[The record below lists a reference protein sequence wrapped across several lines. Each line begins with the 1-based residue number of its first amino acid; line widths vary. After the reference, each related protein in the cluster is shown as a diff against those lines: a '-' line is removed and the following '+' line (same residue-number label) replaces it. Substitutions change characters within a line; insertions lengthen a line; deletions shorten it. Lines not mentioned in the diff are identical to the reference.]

1 MKNVAFLYTNNELLK
16 NLIKQSHLQLHQK
29 GERCIFWKLQDTNE
43 IKITQISGNYSNGL
57 EELILLK
64 CPNYQ
69 KAIYSF
75 ITVIKIS
82 IALSTKQLFWNLYGS
97 THQKKKKKERKENTN
112 SQSNLEKEEQHY
124 LSFSLTSN
132 YTTKQVIRMVWTQ
145 KQTHR

>member
-97 THQKKKKKERKENTN
+97 TNQKKKKRNKEKKTQIVKVNLRKKNNTTYH
-112 SQSNLEKEEQHY
+112 SPWL
-124 LSFSLTSN
+124 
-132 YTTKQVIRMVWTQ
+132 
-145 KQTHR
+145 QTIQQNK

>member
-97 THQKKKKKERKENTN
+97 THQKKKKRKKEKKTQIVKVTLRKKNNTTYH
-112 SQSNLEKEEQHY
+112 SPWL
-124 LSFSLTSN
+124 
-132 YTTKQVIRMVWTQ
+132 
-145 KQTHR
+145 QTIQQNK